1 MLDYVTVTGG
11 VMTDEE
17 IQAYVDHVQE
27 KNPQRK
33 LKALNIEMD
42 GEFVNLNYTFEE
54 VPFEHIRRITG
65 YLVGDMSHSAV
76 GEPMVFP
83 RFFFLTFRAHID

>member
-1 MLDYVTVTGG
+1 MWI
-11 VMTDEE
+11 MSRK
-17 IQAYVDHVQE
+17 

-65 YLVGDMSHSAV
+65 YLVGDMSHWNNAKTPRKGTGSSIPLQIKASLSAV

-83 RFFFLTFRAHID
+83 RFFF

>member
-65 YLVGDMSHSAV
+65 YLVGDMSHWNNAKSAEEGDRV
-76 GEPMVFP
+76 KHT
-83 RFFFLTFRAHID
+83 LAN